1 MSSHAAHGHSHGH
14 GEQHPLVG
22 HLVPYSTLFATGG
35 ALLVLTV
42 ITVAARYIDLG
53 EANIYLAIGIA
64 VVKATLV
71 SLFFMH
77 LRWDRPFNLMVLV
90 GSMLFVSAI
99 LGYVEVRVDNGD
111 GFIPANAPAP
121 PSILLAST
129 VLLVVSSATMQRAA
143 NAGRRGDPA
152 QGGMMLVTIALALG
166 FLAIQAVAWRQW
178 VTQGVLVADN
188 LYAWTFYV
196 LTGMHAAHVL
206 GGLPAMAITAVKAAR
221 AAYTPDNH
229 RGIVYCAMYWHFLD
243 GAWIVLYATLWFGSL
258 R

>member
-77 LRWDRPFNLMVLV
+77 LRWARPFNLMVLV
-90 GSMLFVSAI
+90 GSMLFVVLMMVFCMMDVGQYMGQENQGNAKQVQTY
-99 LGYVEVRVDNGD
+99 LD
-111 GFIPANAPAP
+111 ANAPFAP
-121 PSILLAST
+121 
-129 VLLVVSSATMQRAA
+129 
-143 NAGRRGDPA
+143 
-152 QGGMMLVTIALALG
+152 VTG
-166 FLAIQAVAWRQW
+166 
-178 VTQGVLVADN
+178 
-188 LYAWTFYV
+188 
-196 LTGMHAAHVL
+196 
-206 GGLPAMAITAVKAAR
+206 KK
-221 AAYTPDNH
+221 
-229 RGIVYCAMYWHFLD
+229 
-243 GAWIVLYATLWFGSL
+243 
-258 R
+258 